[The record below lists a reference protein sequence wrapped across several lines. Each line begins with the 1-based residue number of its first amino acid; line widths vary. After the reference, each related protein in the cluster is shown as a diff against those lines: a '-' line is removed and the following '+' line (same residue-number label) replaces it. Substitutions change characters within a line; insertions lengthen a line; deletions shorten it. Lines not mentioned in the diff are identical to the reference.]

1 MELSLGRSRE
11 LQFMDQSTGEVFI
24 TIFQMLKKA
33 EQRLCRL
40 SRNAEDIKRPKSNF

>member
-1 MELSLGRSRE
+1 MDQGLDRSRE

-33 EQRLCRL
+33 EQRVCRL
-40 SRNAEDIKRPKSNF
+40 SRNAEDIQRPKSNF